1 MAADVAFAVLS
12 AAAGENGVAAATGA
26 YQPACSM
33 TL

>member
-1 MAADVAFAVLS
+1 MAAGAAIAVFL

-26 YQPACSM
+26 YQPACLM